1 MQTDMDSVIAPSRAT
16 SPGAITAGNATL
28 TTQTIDRKGYE
39 SLEFIYISGTV
50 TDGVFTVTM
59 YEGDASN
66 MSDETAVAAAD
77 ILGTSPVF
85 TGTTS
90 ADDDAVKRFGY
101 KGSKRYV
108 RCKAVQSGA
117 TTGGYLAAVAIL
129 GKPRYL
135 PTA

>member
-1 MQTDMDSVIAPSRAT
+1 MQIDIDSVIAPARAT

-28 TTQTIDRKGYE
+28 TTQTIDRQGYE
-39 SLEFIYISGTV
+39 ALEFIYTSGTI
-50 TDGVFTVTM
+50 TDGTFTVTM

-66 MSDETAVAAAD
+66 MSDEAAVAAAD

-85 TGTTS
+85 AAT
-90 ADDDAVKRFGY
+90 DDDKVKRVGY
-101 KGSKRYV
+101 KGTKRYV

-117 TTGGYLAAVAIL
+117 TTGGYLSAVAVL
-129 GKPRYL
+129 AKPRYV